1 MKLYQVKTN
10 DHFVGRQKELS
21 IIADLHKKDEAQIL
35 ICYGRRRVGKTEL
48 IEQAFRKTKLLKFEG
63 LKGKNQPEEIKHFL
77 SQLSDYAEEPIY
89 RELPFTTWKQCFEL
103 LAKKT
108 AKGAWTIYFEE
119 LQWMACYSSDLVAD
133 LKYVWDNFFKKN
145 PQLRLILCGSATSFM
160 LTQVVRSQ
168 VLYNRSQTIIELKEF
183 SLAETYEFLGKKH
196 SLPELMDIYLSLGGI
211 PEYLKQIQKGAS
223 LYIKMCQQSFV
234 KNGFFQSE
242 IDRIF
247 VSNLSDRE
255 HYRKIVEILSQKK
268 FLTREQILAKLDVQS
283 GGKISELIQDLT
295 ICRFISANAPIGK
308 SENSK
313 LQRYQVSDSY
323 LRFYYKFINPQKSA
337 IERGQ
342 FDRTPIKGLNNATW
356 RKWLGFA
363 FEHWCMENSVLIAE
377 ILSFAD
383 VQYKVGPYF
392 NRSTNQLNP
401 GFQIDL
407 MFDRSD
413 RVVSVCEIKYTDN
426 PVGSEVIKE
435 FSKKIDLL
443 NLSPRKTL
451 QKILIT
457 AAGAKPELSG
467 YFDRII
473 TLDQLFKNSN
483 NSNN

>member
-1 MKLYQVKTN
+1 MGCGYL
-10 DHFVGRQKELS
+10 
-21 IIADLHKKDEAQIL
+21 
-35 ICYGRRRVGKTEL
+35 
-48 IEQAFRKTKLLKFEG
+48 
-63 LKGKNQPEEIKHFL
+63 
-77 SQLSDYAEEPIY
+77 QL
-89 RELPFTTWKQCFEL
+89 
-103 LAKKT
+103 
-108 AKGAWTIYFEE
+108 
-119 LQWMACYSSDLVAD
+119 V
-133 LKYVWDNFFKKN
+133 
-145 PQLRLILCGSATSFM
+145 
-160 LTQVVRSQ
+160 
-168 VLYNRSQTIIELKEF
+168 
-183 SLAETYEFLGKKH
+183 
-196 SLPELMDIYLSLGGI
+196 
-211 PEYLKQIQKGAS
+211 
-223 LYIKMCQQSFV
+223 
-234 KNGFFQSE
+234 
-242 IDRIF
+242 
-247 VSNLSDRE
+247 
-255 HYRKIVEILSQKK
+255 
-268 FLTREQILAKLDVQS
+268 
-283 GGKISELIQDLT
+283 
-295 ICRFISANAPIGK
+295 
-308 SENSK
+308 
-313 LQRYQVSDSY
+313 
-323 LRFYYKFINPQKSA
+323 
-337 IERGQ
+337 
-342 FDRTPIKGLNNATW
+342 PIKGLNNATW